1 MSKKLQL
8 DIISDVMCP
17 WCVVGYKNLEQ
28 AVSELGLE
36 QPIELEWQPF
46 ELNPDMPQEVKTCV
60 SIS

>member
-1 MSKKLQL
+1 MNKKLQL

-36 QPIELEWQPF
+36 QQIELEWQPF
-46 ELNPDMPQEVKTCV
+46 ELNPDMP
-60 SIS
+60 